1 MLKLLSILG
10 YLLMIPGLV
19 FLVLTRNLFSSAP
32 VVIVVQ
38 ALALT
43 LFLWARIT
51 FGRRSFHASADP
63 TEGGLVTH
71 GPYRYIRHPIYTA
84 VCVFVWAG
92 ILAHLSW
99 KTALCGALILAG
111 AMLRIFCEETLVTAR
126 YPEYRQYAARTWRMV
141 PFVF

>member
-10 YLLMIPGLV
+10 YLLMIPGLA
-19 FLVLTRNLFSSAP
+19 FLVITRNLFSSAP

-38 ALALT
+38 ALALM
-43 LFLWARIT
+43 LLLWARIT

-84 VCVFVWAG
+84 VCAFVWAG

-111 AMLRIFCEETLVTAR
+111 AM
-126 YPEYRQYAARTWRMV
+126 
-141 PFVF
+141 